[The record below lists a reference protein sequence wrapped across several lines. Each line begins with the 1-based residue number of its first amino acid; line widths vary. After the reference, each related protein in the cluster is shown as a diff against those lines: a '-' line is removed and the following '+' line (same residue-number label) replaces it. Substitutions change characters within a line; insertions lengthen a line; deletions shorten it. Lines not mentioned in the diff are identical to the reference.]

1 MTTELKLYL
10 LWVFGVLII
19 GAISAAQVV
28 GG

>member
-19 GAISAAQVV
+19 GAVSAAQAV

>member
-10 LWVFGVLII
+10 LWVMGVLFI
-19 GAISAAQVV
+19 AAVSAAQAT